1 MFLDTPVKNY
11 EILINTPR
19 TISVKKYNVHSFQY
33 KTLKFQI
40 ENLLILELFRP
51 VIQTIGLQKI

>member
-1 MFLDTPVKNY
+1 MFLDTQVKKY
-11 EILINTPR
+11 EILTNTPH
-19 TISVKKYNVHSFQY
+19 TISVKKYHVHSFQY